1 MLEHD
6 LQNQIR
12 VGVSGRSSVTLFRAN
27 VGMAWTGKRVYREGG
42 NVRIED
48 ARPFLTG
55 LPKGFP
61 DLFGVRPLVITADMV
76 GQTVGQF
83 VFIEVKQP
91 KKRPTERQRA
101 VMEFLTKQGACGGVA
116 HSAEEAIDM
125 FREKGGVKV

>member
-12 VGVSGRSSVTLFRAN
+12 VGVSERSSATLFRAN
-27 VGMAWTGKRVYREGG
+27 VGMAWTGKRVHREGG

-48 ARPFLTG
+48 ARPLSTG

-61 DLFGVRPLVITADMV
+61 DLFGLRPLLITPEMV
-76 GQTVGQF
+76 GQTIAQF

-91 KKRPTERQRA
+91 KRKPTETQRA
-101 VMEFLTKQGACGGVA
+101 TMDFLIKQGACGGVA
-116 HSAEEAIDM
+116 HSAEEAVRILN
-125 FREKGGVKV
+125 EKGGVW